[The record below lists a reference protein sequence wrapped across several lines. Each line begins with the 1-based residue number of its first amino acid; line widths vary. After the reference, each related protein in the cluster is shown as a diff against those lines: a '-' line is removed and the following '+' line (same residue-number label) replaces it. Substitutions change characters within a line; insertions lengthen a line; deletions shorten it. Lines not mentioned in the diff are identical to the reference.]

1 MLSFG
6 FWQRQFAGKP
16 DIINQTVRL
25 NGQPYTIIGVMP
37 ASVNYP
43 DTSNFWVPAAYDA
56 PSCAGGRLASSWRS
70 ARIACAVS
78 RGSRKGRQSHKPTLN

>member
-16 DIINQTVRL
+16 DIVNQTVRL
-25 NGQPYTIIGVMP
+25 NGQPYTIVGVMP
-37 ASVNYP
+37 ATVNFP

-56 PSCAGGRLASSWRS
+56 PSCTGPNAIRATS
-70 ARIACAVS
+70 AACIACAVS
-78 RGSRKGRQSHKPTLN
+78 RVSRKARPSHRPTPN